1 MGNGKGLGIV
11 GRNPAIPGDGQIN
24 SFFHIFPIYSLSLD
38 PVNNLHP
45 FKPLGMFFGNISFH
59 LHGELRAAE
68 AVRVARDGI
77 VLAREKQAL
86 TYSSISLTAL
96 AEAQLAA
103 GHIEDGLASIDEAL
117 AHADRVGERIWRPE
131 SMRIKGRLLSADG
144 AVQAAEESF
153 RAAVREAADH
163 SLLALE
169 LRAIND
175 LAFLLIKQ
183 KRQPDAGPLLEGV
196 LNRFMEGFTTS
207 DYQKAQSLL
216 SSCKLPAAR

>member
-1 MGNGKGLGIV
+1 M
-11 GRNPAIPGDGQIN
+11 
-24 SFFHIFPIYSLSLD
+24 
-38 PVNNLHP
+38 
-45 FKPLGMFFGNISFH
+45 
-59 LHGELRAAE
+59 
-68 AVRVARDGI
+68 
-77 VLAREKQAL
+77 
-86 TYSSISLTAL
+86 
-96 AEAQLAA
+96 AA

-131 SMRIKGRLLSADG
+131 SMRIKGRLLNADG
-144 AVQAAEESF
+144 AVQAAEDSF

-183 KRQPDAGPLLEGV
+183 ERQPDAGPLLEGV
-196 LNRFMEGFTTS
+196 LNRMAEGFTTS
-207 DYQKAQSLL
+207 DYREAQSLL